1 MTFNEFKKKEKL
13 KEPVVKQIKE
23 PVVKPLDKQ
32 NKEPL
37 QVLTYNNPNK
47 YLSGYIGINNKSNTF
62 KYSMDGEK
70 KNQIKDDM
78 FDIIDK
84 KFTSSEVNK
93 LVDALNIDTSAVF
106 DRARNFY
113 DDKIEA
119 GKGVEYTDFVSL
131 VIFPSLVKNT
141 PKKSLTIEDKFIL
154 LLYANNIA
162 NEQFFSEAKPVNK
175 GSVAMQFL
183 KPKTIGSRIGFYL
196 GKDYQQLIQ
205 DFGMS

>member
-1 MTFNEFKKKEKL
+1 
-13 KEPVVKQIKE
+13 
-23 PVVKPLDKQ
+23 
-32 NKEPL
+32 
-37 QVLTYNNPNK
+37 
-47 YLSGYIGINNKSNTF
+47 
-62 KYSMDGEK
+62 MDGEK